1 MRGPS
6 GWLIKLTVEEVAEMV
21 FLRSLLGRAVVNALA
36 LATLAI
42 C

>member
-1 MRGPS
+1 M
-6 GWLIKLTVEEVAEMV
+6 KLTVEDVAEIG
-21 FLRSLLGRAVVNALA
+21 FLKIVAGRAVVNALA